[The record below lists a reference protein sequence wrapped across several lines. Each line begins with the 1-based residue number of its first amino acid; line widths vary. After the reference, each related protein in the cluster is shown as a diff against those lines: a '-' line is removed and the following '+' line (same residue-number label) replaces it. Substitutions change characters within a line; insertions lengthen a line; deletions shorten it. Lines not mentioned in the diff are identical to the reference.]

1 MNMGN
6 MGNMRM
12 NMGMG
17 PGIGM
22 GLSNYYYPGGMN
34 PMHPAHPMPPM
45 PSMTPASFPSPVHPA
60 TATGTP
66 AAVNIH
72 GNNNTMGPGNTVDP
86 TMGYIH
92 PYYRQ
97 NPLRSPSTSP
107 TLEDNV
113 PRIANW
119 ADDVAKHYLVEETM
133 RDDHLVDEEKRLFL
147 EGYRYPGKQTVGTLT
162 PCVLI
167 FVC

>member
-6 MGNMRM
+6 MGMNMRM
-12 NMGMG
+12 GSG
-17 PGIGM
+17 VGM
-22 GLSNYYYPGGMN
+22 GLSNYYYPGGMY
-34 PMHPAHPMPPM
+34 PMPHM
-45 PSMTPASFPSPVHPA
+45 PPMTPASFTSPVHPV
-60 TATGTP
+60 TVTGTP
-66 AAVNIH
+66 AAVNIQ
-72 GNNNTMGPGNTVDP
+72 GNNTMGPGSTADP

-97 NPLRSPSTSP
+97 NSRRSPSTSP

-119 ADDVAKHYLVEETM
+119 ADDVAKHCLVEETM
-133 RDDHLVDEEKRLFL
+133 REDQLADEEKKLFL
-147 EGYRYPGKQTVGTLT
+147 EEYRYPGKQTVGTLT

-167 FVC
+167 FVY